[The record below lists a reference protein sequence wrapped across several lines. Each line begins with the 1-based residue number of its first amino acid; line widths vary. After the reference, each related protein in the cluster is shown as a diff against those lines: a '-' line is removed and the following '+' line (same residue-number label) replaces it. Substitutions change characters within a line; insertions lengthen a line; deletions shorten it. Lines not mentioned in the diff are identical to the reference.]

1 MDIVNDET
9 AQGSAELILLFGGII
24 VIALVALIA
33 YKNYVEG
40 LGKELNGTLLND
52 TTNTILGLKSK
63 FM

>member
-24 VIALVALIA
+24 VIALVALIS
-33 YKNYVEG
+33 YKNYVNG
-40 LGKELNGTLLND
+40 LGKELNGTMLND
-52 TTNTILGLKSK
+52 TTNTILQLKSK